1 MKSCHAREQFQT
13 RSRRLRAVLVI
24 AINGLVGCDV
34 IYLKTK
40 HTAQLHAFSKGL
52 KARSELL
59 VYSNIFRH
67 SGRFVLLV
75 ATFPLSTCTE
85 RQR

>member
-1 MKSCHAREQFQT
+1 MKSRHAREQFQT

-34 IYLKTK
+34 VHLKTK
-40 HTAQLHAFSKGL
+40 HTAQLHAFGKGL
-52 KARSELL
+52 KAGSELL
-59 VYSNIFRH
+59 VYSNIFRRN
-67 SGRFVLLV
+67 GRFVLLV

>member
-1 MKSCHAREQFQT
+1 M
-13 RSRRLRAVLVI
+13 LVI
-24 AINGLVGCDV
+24 AINGLIGCDV
-34 IYLKTK
+34 IHLKTK
-40 HTAQLHAFSKGL
+40 YTAQLHAFSKGL

-59 VYSNIFRH
+59 VYSNIFRRN
-67 SGRFVLLV
+67 GWFVLLV

>member
-1 MKSCHAREQFQT
+1 MKSRHAREQFQT

-24 AINGLVGCDV
+24 AINGLVSCDV
-34 IYLKTK
+34 VHLKTK
-40 HTAQLHAFSKGL
+40 HTVQLHAFSKGL
-52 KARSELL
+52 KAASELL

-75 ATFPLSTCTE
+75 VAFSSSACATC
-85 RQR
+85 QR